1 METTIGTHWGYT
13 GIMENKTEPT
23 ICGGLEGQRAGGWWG
38 WRAEGECPALQ
49 AFEDCE
55 LEGWKGVPGL
65 DDPPPSNPPFSCPR
79 HPTGFVPKIMGPLW
93 L

>member
-23 ICGGLEGQRAGGWWG
+23 ICGGPEG
-38 WRAEGECPALQ
+38 WRVGVGERRVSAQPSKRLKTASWRVGRGSQ
-49 AFEDCE
+49 
-55 LEGWKGVPGL
+55 GWMTPQ
-65 DDPPPSNPPFSCPR
+65 PSNPPFSCPR